1 MDIRYSSINGTTPF
15 RLQPWKKILIVVAFV
30 AIGFLLFDNPLSQ
43 EVVYDDTNS
52 VNVNSIPEQVIQNN
66 SESLLKT
73 KQCTIPYPK
82 LPLIQYAL
90 MIDAGSTG
98 SRIHVYRFNYCN
110 LSPSLEDEVF
120 KEIKPGLSSYPDSP
134 KDAAD
139 SLEPLLQLAMSKIP
153 KELQDCTPI
162 AVKATAGLR
171 LLGNEKSNAILKAVE
186 DKIKKEYPFKLPKE
200 NGVIVMEGKDEG
212 VYAWITVNYLLNKIG
227 TEKKEDTVAVMDLGG
242 GSTQIVFEPLTIDH
256 LQYPIPDSNEGY
268 RVELK
273 FGNFKYIL
281 YQHSYLGYGL
291 MEARKSIMNKM
302 IDSKHLTDEGSS
314 VNKCFP
320 DSFNKAVTIENK
332 NGADETVNV
341 TGTDKVNFRDCFKSI
356 KSVLFNKTVA
366 CTTNP
371 CSFDGI
377 YQPSITETFNNN
389 EIYAFSYFY
398 DRTTVLGLGLN
409 PEVEDIAELARKV
422 CSNHSTEFDSITKK
436 DPYFCLDLTYLYTL
450 LSYGYDIKTDK
461 KILLAKK
468 INDIE
473 TGWCLGATIQMLDSM
488 VQEGKLYSCSK
499 KWNFNY

>member
-1 MDIRYSSINGTTPF
+1 MDARYSSVNGAAPF
-15 RLQPWKKILIVVAFV
+15 RLELWKKLLIIGSFV
-30 AIGFLLFDNPLSQ
+30 IIGLLLIDNPLSKDVIY
-43 EVVYDDTNS
+43 EDSNS
-52 VNVNSIPEQVIQNN
+52 VNVDSMPEQVIQNKARA
-66 SESLLKT
+66 LLKT

-110 LSPSLEDEVF
+110 RSPTLEDEVF
-120 KEIKPGLSSYPDSP
+120 KEIKPGLSSYPDDP
-134 KDAAD
+134 KAAAD

-153 KELQDCTPI
+153 EELQDCTPI

-171 LLGNEKSNAILKAVE
+171 LLGEEKSEAILKAVE
-186 DKIKKEYPFKLPKE
+186 EKIKKEYPFNLPKE

-212 VYAWITVNYLLNKIG
+212 VYAWITVNFLLDKIG
-227 TEKKEDTVAVMDLGG
+227 NDQKEDTVAVMDLGG

-256 LQYPIPDSNEGY
+256 LQYPIPESDEGY

-273 FGNFKYIL
+273 FGNYNYIL

-291 MEARKSIMNKM
+291 MEARRSILSNNA
-302 IDSKHLTDEGSS
+302 DSEQAIAEHSV

-320 DSFNKAVTIENK
+320 NSFNNDINVKGTDDTVT
-332 NGADETVNV
+332 V
-341 TGTDKVNFRDCFKSI
+341 TGTDNLNFRDCYKTVKSA
-356 KSVLFNKTVA
+356 LFNKTIA

-377 YQPSITETFNNN
+377 YQPSITETFGNND
-389 EIYAFSYFY
+389 IYAFSYFY
-398 DRTTVLGLGLN
+398 DRTTVLGMGLN

-422 CSNHSTEFDSITKK
+422 CNNDNELADKTKD
-436 DPYFCLDLTYLYTL
+436 DPYFCMDLTYLYTL

-468 INDIE
+468 INNIE
-473 TGWCLGATIQMLDSM
+473 TGWCLGATIQMLDRM
-488 VQEGKLYSCSK
+488 AQEGKLYSCSK
-499 KWNFNY
+499 KWNFNN

>member
-1 MDIRYSSINGTTPF
+1 ME
-15 RLQPWKKILIVVAFV
+15 RLQLEYNYGKKLLIIVALI
-30 AIGFLLFDNPLSQ
+30 AIGVLLIDNPLSQ
-43 EVVYDDTNS
+43 DVVYEDSNS
-52 VNVNSIPEQVIQNN
+52 VNVDNIPEQVIQNN
-66 SESLLKT
+66 SKSLLKT

-110 LSPSLEDEVF
+110 LSPTLEDETF

-153 KELQDCTPI
+153 EELQECTPI

-171 LLGNEKSNAILKAVE
+171 LLGEEKSEAILKAVE

-212 VYAWITVNYLLNKIG
+212 VYAWITVNYLLGKIG
-227 TEKKEDTVAVMDLGG
+227 NEKKEDTVAVMDLGG

-256 LQYPIPDSNEGY
+256 LQYPIPESEEGY

-273 FGNFKYIL
+273 FGNFNYIL

-291 MEARKSIMNKM
+291 MEARKSVIGNM
-302 IDSKHLTDEGSS
+302 INSEHIASGHTV

-320 DSFNKAVTIENK
+320 DSFNNDVDIEGMDGSVT
-332 NGADETVNV
+332 V
-341 TGTDKVNFRDCFKSI
+341 TGTNEVNFRDCFKTV
-356 KSVLFNKTVA
+356 KSALFNKTIA
-366 CTTNP
+366 CKTNP

-377 YQPSITETFNNN
+377 YQPSITETFNHND
-389 EIYAFSYFY
+389 IYAFSYFY
-398 DRTTVLGLGLN
+398 DRTTVLGMGLN
-409 PEVEDIAELARKV
+409 PEIEDIAELARKV
-422 CSNHSTEFDSITKK
+422 CNNKNEFADKTKD

-450 LSYGYDIKTDK
+450 LSYGYDIETDK

-473 TGWCLGATIQMLDSM
+473 TGWCLGATIQMLDGM

-499 KWNFNY
+499 KWNFNN